1 MKTKPMTG
9 DAVTVDTIT
18 DAQIHALRLSLA
30 RELSDEGRLLSNA
43 KDWERAHA
51 QYKLCDLAL
60 GRVRNY
66 LRVKGGKRVARA
78 RCAEILN
85 ARVK

>member
-1 MKTKPMTG
+1 MANTRTPNQALT
-9 DAVTVDTIT
+9 ADTIT
-18 DAQIHALRLSLA
+18 DKQIQDLRLSLA
-30 RELSDEGRLLSNA
+30 RELADEGRLQASA
-43 KDWERAHA
+43 KGWERAHA

-78 RCAEILN
+78 RLAEILN
-85 ARVK
+85 ARVH